1 MLITKT
7 ITYPYI
13 IKKQEICEWTFRI
26 YKGIAISFYKKGLL
40 GLGKASELAEM
51 NRFDSM
57 RLLAKE
63 GVNMNYDIE
72 EFNEDLKTTDKLKN
86 KYLFNS

>member
-1 MLITKT
+1 
-7 ITYPYI
+7 
-13 IKKQEICEWTFRI
+13 
-26 YKGIAISFYKKGLL
+26 
-40 GLGKASELAEM
+40 M